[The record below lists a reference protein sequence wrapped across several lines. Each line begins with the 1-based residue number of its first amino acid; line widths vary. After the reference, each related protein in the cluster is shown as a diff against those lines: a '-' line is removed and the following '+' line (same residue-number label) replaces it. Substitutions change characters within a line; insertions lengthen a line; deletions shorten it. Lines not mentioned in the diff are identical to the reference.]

1 MTARTALERSTSLTS
16 VATAVLL
23 VTTASSG
30 IFNSLVKLLNSW
42 RTNSERSAA
51 ARVRETGRTSVEV
64 NTHRQAYPD
73 ASERDVPEHVADK
86 GCRNER
92 RQRLERTS
100 EARSASE

>member
-1 MTARTALERSTSLTS
+1 
-16 VATAVLL
+16 
-23 VTTASSG
+23 
-30 IFNSLVKLLNSW
+30 
-42 RTNSERSAA
+42 
-51 ARVRETGRTSVEV
+51 VRETGRTSVEV

-73 ASERDVPEHVADK
+73 ASERDVTEHVADK